1 MLYMISH
8 SGKPEVKVDAV
19 SNTLY
24 FISYMVVVTFIGGFY
39 WDHLQE
45 TNSSLFR
52 ISAKLGKNSANF

>member
-19 SNTLY
+19 SNALY
-24 FISYMVVVTFIGGFY
+24 FISYMVVATFIGGFY

-52 ISAKLGKNSANF
+52 ISAKLGKNIANF